1 MSDLRRAIIVG
12 ASGGVGRHL
21 SEAMA
26 RAGYNLT
33 LVSRDL
39 RDLEPT
45 AADLSLRYGRD
56 CTAFECDIGDPAFD
70 AEAFANYWFNRPES
84 VDCLLIPAGAISP
97 NDFETNPAVVASLT
111 ATNYVGPA
119 RLAAAVGRLMGLR
132 AKGSIVFFS
141 SIAAAAPRSRNAA
154 YSAAKAALEVY
165 AKALRADLE
174 PRGVSVATIALGYVD
189 TRLSFGMRVL
199 FPIASPQRV
208 GAFVVA
214 HVLHRSGRRHYPR
227 FWWWI
232 TTALRHMPWVIYRRL
247 PF

>member
-1 MSDLRRAIIVG
+1 MSEPRRAVIVG
-12 ASGGVGRHL
+12 ASSGVGRHL
-21 SEAMA
+21 ADAMA
-26 RAGYNLT
+26 QAGYDLT
-33 LVSRDL
+33 LISRDM

-56 CTAFECDIGDPAFD
+56 CTAFECDIGDHEFD
-70 AEAFANYWFNRPES
+70 AEAFANFWCDRPES
-84 VDCLLIPAGAISP
+84 VDCLLIPAGAISA

-111 ATNYVGPA
+111 AINYVGPA
-119 RLAAAVGRLMGLR
+119 RLAAAFGRRMGLR

-174 PRGVSVATIALGYVD
+174 PRGVSVATVALGYID
-189 TRLSFGMRVL
+189 TRLSFGTRLLLPV
-199 FPIASPQRV
+199 ASPRSV

-214 HVLHRSGRRHYPR
+214 RILHRSGRWHYPR

-232 TTALRHMPWVIYRRL
+232 TTVLRHLPWVIYRRL